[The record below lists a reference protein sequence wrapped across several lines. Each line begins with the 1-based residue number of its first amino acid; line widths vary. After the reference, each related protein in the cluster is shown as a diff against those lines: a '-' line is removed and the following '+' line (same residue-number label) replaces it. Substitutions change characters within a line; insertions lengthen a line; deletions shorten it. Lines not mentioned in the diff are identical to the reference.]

1 MNRQTRRRAALLVG
15 AFAVVALATLVRTVG
30 TNADGTSLPVLLGLG
45 HPIVVTVLVIGYV
58 ARYRDHREA
67 ETLFETA
74 GLGAACLSLLFA
86 FAGASLIWGQRT
98 QGVEVVTPEL
108 AVLNTALGGG
118 LFGVVLGH
126 LYGQTVV
133 QRHELEARE
142 QRLSVMTRILRHN
155 LRNELNVAHG
165 YVGVAAD
172 RATDP
177 VADTLA
183 KATSALDNLIATAER
198 TIDAQRTLDSAP
210 VTVDLVD
217 QTEQAVATVR
227 AAHPDRT
234 IELDA
239 APSGFEVS
247 ALPEITAALEELIEN
262 ACEHGAD
269 PVEVRVSTDA
279 GLGTVEITDRGSGVP
294 RWELEAIEDGEESSL
309 QHGSGLGL
317 WIAHWVVEGS
327 GGALSFESNGETTV
341 CVMLPRVDG

>member
-1 MNRQTRRRAALLVG
+1 MDRQTRRRAALLVG
-15 AFAVVALATLVRTVG
+15 GFAVVTLVTLVRTIG
-30 TNADGTSLPVLLGLG
+30 TNGDVTTLPVLLGLG
-45 HPIVVTVLVIGYV
+45 HPVVLTLLVIGYV

-86 FAGASLIWGQRT
+86 FAGGALIWGQST

-108 AVLNTALGGG
+108 AVLNTALGGA

-155 LRNELNVAHG
+155 LRNELNVARG
-165 YVGVAAD
+165 YVGVAAG
-172 RATDP
+172 RASDP
-177 VADTLA
+177 VADNLS
-183 KATSALDNLIATAER
+183 KAAVALDDLISTAER
-198 TIDAQRTLDSAP
+198 TIDVQRTLDSTP
-210 VTVDLVD
+210 STVDLVD
-217 QTEQAVATVR
+217 ATDQAVASVR
-227 AAHPDRT
+227 SAHPDRP

-239 APSGFEVS
+239 AQSALEVA
-247 ALPEITAALEELIEN
+247 ALPEITDALEELIEN
-262 ACEHGAD
+262 ACLHGAD
-269 PVEVRVSTDA
+269 PVAVRVSTDA
-279 GLGTVEITDRGSGVP
+279 GRGTVEIIDQGTGVP
-294 RWELEAIEDGEESSL
+294 RWELEAIEGGEESSL

-327 GGALSFESNGETTV
+327 GGTLSFESNGETTV
-341 CVMLPRVDG
+341 RVTLPKAAS